1 MAITFHQQPA
11 TYSPS
16 DNPLVFVFSSNQ
28 TAQPNFFFRIRT
40 KYNGN
45 QVSVDD
51 VFPQVGSRAMFDASN
66 IMKQLAIQPELKNQV
81 FWSRNLERLNIEVIE
96 FYGTTPV
103 AQASLESDTIRFWKS
118 SVSEY
123 RFTKGF
129 ADYVT
134 GERLALTRMPR
145 GKRHKLIKGQDTGVS
160 YITRGLT
167 GCQGLKVFNAVGD
180 VIGVVNVN
188 CAFNN
193 VFTYATGQAPTLAD
207 FATQIGLTLING
219 AKFGDTIVFDNVG
232 YELFGGEFSGVLN
245 LTGFLKCSALIIGVD
260 VFNQNTL
267 EKVFLPICQSVS
279 GTTFQDNSITHFYAP
294 ELQFILENS
303 NFSQNNIQYFNAP
316 VLQQIGFTT
325 ADNDVFLDT
334 TGNNITVILPAIH
347 QTSNAGGLEGD
358 LDYLDDNNTVTFDW
372 DGQEFPDW
380 ISEEKEFTV
389 VNLNSALIATA
400 AGVSEDD
407 IAFVEVVIDGAE
419 TLTFEYWSGC
429 GEAHELVWMNDLGG
443 FDCFLFE
450 HNKRL
455 SGEAQGFEYIKPFG
469 QWANQL
475 WSFNLQDAGIK
486 TMFTKQTDK
495 GLIATDYITQED
507 QNFLVETFKSP
518 FHLLYGTNADPL
530 PIVPTQR
537 RFEFEQRRFEEL
549 ISTEIVFDFCNQ
561 NYGLTL

>member
-1 MAITFHQQPA
+1 MAVTFHQIPA
-11 TYSPS
+11 AYSTS

-28 TAQPNFFFRIRT
+28 TAQPNFFFRVRT

-45 QVSVDD
+45 IVSVDD
-51 VFPQVGSRAMFDASN
+51 VFPQVGARAMFDASHV
-66 IMKQLAIQPELKNQV
+66 MKQLAIQPALKNQV
-81 FWSRNLERLNIEVIE
+81 FWSRNLERLNIEVFE
-96 FYGTTPV
+96 HYGNPPV
-103 AQASLESDTIRFWKS
+103 QQGSLESDTIRIWKAC
-118 SVSEY
+118 VSEY

-129 ADYVT
+129 SDYVT
-134 GERLALTRMPR
+134 GERLALTRQPR

-160 YITRGLT
+160 YITRGLS

-188 CAFNN
+188 CAYNN
-193 VFTYATGQAPTLAD
+193 VFNYAAGQAPTLAA
-207 FATQIGLTLING
+207 FEAQIGFSLING

-232 YELFGGEFSGVLN
+232 YSVGNNAFQNDN
-245 LTGFLKCSALIIGVD
+245 LTGFFKCSAGGFGKSCFAGNSI
-260 VFNQNTL
+260 
-267 EKVFLPICQSVS
+267 EKVYLTQNFTVDETVFI
-279 GTTFQDNSITHFYAP
+279 GNDITHVFV
-294 ELQFILENS
+294 ENGNILGNGMFDDNNLQYI
-303 NFSQNNIQYFNAP
+303 NIRSLLNIGATTGDDQVFFN
-316 VLQQIGFTT
+316 
-325 ADNDVFLDT
+325 T
-334 TGNNITVILPAIH
+334 TGNNVTVIAPSIH
-347 QTSNAGGLEGD
+347 QTSNGGGLEGD
-358 LDYLDDNNTVTFDW
+358 LAYLDANNTVTFVW
-372 DGQEFPDW
+372 DGDEVPTW
-380 ISEEKEFTV
+380 IATEKEFTV

-400 AGVSEDD
+400 AGVSEND
-407 IAFVEVVIDGAE
+407 IAFVEVVINGAE

-455 SGEAQGFEYIKPFG
+455 SGEVQGFDYIKPFG

-486 TMFTKQTDK
+486 TVFTRQTDK
-495 GLIATDYITQED
+495 GLIATDYISQED

-518 FHLLYGTNADPL
+518 FHLLYGTNSDTL

-549 ISTEIVFDFCNQ
+549 ISTEIVFDFANQ

>member
-1 MAITFHQQPA
+1 MAITYHQQPS

-28 TAQPNFFFRIRT
+28 TSQPNFFYRVRT

-45 QVSVDD
+45 IVSVDD
-51 VFPQVGSRAMFDASN
+51 VFPQVGARAMFDASHV
-66 IMKQLAIQPELKNQV
+66 MKQLAIQPALKNQV
-81 FWSRNLERLNIEVIE
+81 FWSRNLERLNIEVFE
-96 FYGTTPV
+96 HYGNPSV
-103 AQASLESDTIRFWKS
+103 QQGSLESDTIRIWKAC
-118 SVSEY
+118 VSEY

-134 GERLALTRMPR
+134 GERLALTRQPR
-145 GKRHKLIKGQDTGVS
+145 GQRHKLIKGQDTGVS
-160 YITRGLT
+160 YITRGLS

-188 CAFNN
+188 CAYNN
-193 VFTYATGQAPTLAD
+193 VFNYATGQAPTLAA
-207 FATQIGLTLING
+207 FEAQIGFPLING

-232 YELFGGEFSGVLN
+232 YTVGEEVFQNAGLM
-245 LTGFLKCSALIIGVD
+245 GFFKCSAGV
-260 VFNQNTL
+260 L
-267 EKVFLPICQSVS
+267 EKGSFEDNLIEKVYLTQNFISETPFQS
-279 GTTFQDNSITHFYAP
+279 NNITHLFIENGLTLA
-294 ELQFILENS
+294 ESMFISNNLQYI
-303 NFSQNNIQYFNAP
+303 NIRN
-316 VLQQIGFTT
+316 VLDIGGST
-325 ADNDVFLDT
+325 ADNTVFLSN
-334 TGNNITVILPAIH
+334 TGNNVTVIAPSIH
-347 QTSNAGGLEGD
+347 QTSNGGGLEGD
-358 LDYLDDNNTVTFDW
+358 LQYLDDNNTVTFDW
-372 DGQEFPDW
+372 DGDEVPDW
-380 ISEEKEFTV
+380 VATEKEFTV

-400 AGVSEDD
+400 AGVSEND
-407 IAFVEVVIDGAE
+407 IAFVEVVIDGSE

-455 SGEAQGFEYIKPFG
+455 SGEAQGFDYIKPFG

-486 TMFTKQTDK
+486 TVFTRQTDK
-495 GLIATDYITQED
+495 GLIATDYISQED

-530 PIVPTQR
+530 PIHLTQR

-549 ISTEIVFDFCNQ
+549 ISTDIVFDFANQ

>member
-28 TAQPNFFFRIRT
+28 TGQPNFFFRVRT

-51 VFPQVGSRAMFDASN
+51 VFPQVGSRAMFDASHL
-66 IMKQLAIQPELKNQV
+66 MKQLAIQPKLKNQV
-81 FWSRNLERLNIEVIE
+81 FWSRNLERLSIEVFE
-96 FYGTTPV
+96 FYGNPAV
-103 AQASLESDTIRFWKS
+103 EQSSEPSNTILIWKS
-118 SVSEY
+118 CVSEY

-160 YITRGLT
+160 YITRGLS

-188 CAFNN
+188 CAYAN
-193 VFTYATGQAPTLAD
+193 VFNYATGQAPTLAD
-207 FATQIGLTLING
+207 FATQIGFTLING

-232 YELFGGEFSGVLN
+232 YEVGDYAFADSNLNGFFKCSGGNFDNYAFAKNSIEKVYLTQNFTSGENVLDDNNITHVFVENGVLLGDSFFLLNN
-245 LTGFLKCSALIIGVD
+245 LQYINIRSVLNIGSTTG
-260 VFNQNTL
+260 
-267 EKVFLPICQSVS
+267 
-279 GTTFQDNSITHFYAP
+279 DNS
-294 ELQFILENS
+294 
-303 NFSQNNIQYFNAP
+303 
-316 VLQQIGFTT
+316 
-325 ADNDVFLDT
+325 VFAT
-334 TGNNITVILPAIH
+334 NTGNNITVIAPSIH
-347 QTSNAGGLEGD
+347 QTSNGGGLEGD
-358 LDYLDDNNTVTFDW
+358 LQYLDDENTVDFDW
-372 DGQEFPDW
+372 DGDEFPDW

-429 GEAHELVWMNDLGG
+429 GEAHELLWMNDLGG

-549 ISTEIVFDFCNQ
+549 ISTEIVFDFANQ

>member
-1 MAITFHQQPA
+1 MAITYHQQPS

-28 TAQPNFFFRIRT
+28 TSQPNFFFRVRT

-45 QVSVDD
+45 VVSVDD
-51 VFPQVGSRAMFDASN
+51 VFPQVGTRAMFDASHV
-66 IMKQLAIQPELKNQV
+66 MKQLAIQPALKNQV
-81 FWSRNLERLNIEVIE
+81 FWSRNLERLNIEVFE
-96 FYGTTPV
+96 HYGNPPTEQSSEP
-103 AQASLESDTIRFWKS
+103 SNTILIWKS

-134 GERLALTRMPR
+134 GERLALTRQPR
-145 GKRHKLIKGQDTGVS
+145 GQRHKLIKGQDTGVT
-160 YITRGLT
+160 YITRGLS
-167 GCQGLKVFNAVGD
+167 GCQGVKVFNAVGEI
-180 VIGVVNVN
+180 IGVVNVN
-188 CAFNN
+188 CAYNN
-193 VFTYATGQAPTLAD
+193 VFNYAAGQAPTLAA
-207 FATQIGLTLING
+207 FEAQIGFPLING

-232 YELFGGEFSGVLN
+232 YTVGNSAFENVG
-245 LTGFLKCSALIIGVD
+245 LTGFLKCSAGNFDNVAFAKNSIEKVYLTQNFTSGQG
-260 VFNQNTL
+260 VFNQN
-267 EKVFLPICQSVS
+267 
-279 GTTFQDNSITHFYAP
+279 SITHLFVENGVLLGDDMFP
-294 ELQFILENS
+294 INSLEYV
-303 NFSQNNIQYFNAP
+303 NIQN
-316 VLQQIGFTT
+316 VLDIGTST
-325 ADNDVFLDT
+325 GDNNVFSLN
-334 TGNNITVILPAIH
+334 TGNNVTVIAPSIH

-358 LDYLDDNNTVTFDW
+358 LQVLVNNNTVTFDW
-372 DGQEFPDW
+372 DGQEVPDW

-400 AGVSEDD
+400 AGVNEDD

-455 SGEAQGFEYIKPFG
+455 SGEVQGFEYIKPFG

-486 TMFTKQTDK
+486 TVFTRQTDK
-495 GLIATDYITQED
+495 GLIATDYISQGD

-518 FHLLYGTNADPL
+518 FHLLYGTNSDPL

-549 ISTEIVFDFCNQ
+549 ISTEIVFDFTNQ

>member
-1 MAITFHQQPA
+1 MAITFHQTPA
-11 TYSPS
+11 AYSTS

-28 TAQPNFFFRIRT
+28 TAQPNFFFRVRT
-40 KYNGN
+40 KRNGN

-51 VFPQVGSRAMFDASN
+51 VFPQVGSRAMFDASHL
-66 IMKQLAIQPELKNQV
+66 MKQLAIQPELKNQV

-129 ADYVT
+129 SEYVT

-160 YITRGLT
+160 YITRGLS
-167 GCQGLKVFNAVGD
+167 GCQGVKVFNAVGD

-188 CAFNN
+188 CAYAN
-193 VFTYATGQAPTLAD
+193 VFNYATGQAPTLAD
-207 FATQIGLTLING
+207 FATQIGFTLING

-232 YELFGGEFSGVLN
+232 YSVANNAFEDSGLM
-245 LTGFLKCSALIIGVD
+245 GFLKCSAEIIGVSSFFSNQIEKLYLPVAELLQLAAFRGNILKQVYLPNV
-260 VFNQNTL
+260 VFSSDNC
-267 EKVFLPICQSVS
+267 FQS
-279 GTTFQDNSITHFYAP
+279 
-294 ELQFILENS
+294 
-303 NFSQNNIQYFNAP
+303 NNIQYFNAP
-316 VLQQIGFTT
+316 IIQQIGETT
-325 ADNDVFLDT
+325 ANNDVFDSNT
-334 TGNNITVILPAIH
+334 SNNVTVIAPSIH

-358 LDYLDDNNTVTFDW
+358 LAYLDANNTVTFVW
-372 DGQEFPDW
+372 DGDEVPDW

-389 VNLNSALIATA
+389 VNLNSSLIATA

-407 IAFVEVVIDGAE
+407 IAYIEVVIDGAE

-455 SGEAQGFEYIKPFG
+455 SGEAQGFDYIKPFG

-549 ISTEIVFDFCNQ
+549 ISTEIVFDFANQ

>member
-1 MAITFHQQPA
+1 MAITYHQQPS

-28 TAQPNFFFRIRT
+28 TSQPNFFFRVRT

-45 QVSVDD
+45 VVSVDD
-51 VFPQVGSRAMFDASN
+51 VFPQVGTRAMFDASHV
-66 IMKQLAIQPELKNQV
+66 MKQLAIQPALKNQV
-81 FWSRNLERLNIEVIE
+81 FWSRNLERLNIEVFE
-96 FYGTTPV
+96 HYGNPPTEQSSEP
-103 AQASLESDTIRFWKS
+103 SNTILIWKS

-134 GERLALTRMPR
+134 GERLALTRQPR
-145 GKRHKLIKGQDTGVS
+145 GQRHKLIKGQDTGVS
-160 YITRGLT
+160 YITRGLS
-167 GCQGLKVFNAVGD
+167 GCQSVKVFNAVGD
-180 VIGVVNVN
+180 LIGVVNVN
-188 CAFNN
+188 CAYNN
-193 VFTYATGQAPTLAD
+193 VFNYAAGQAPTLAA
-207 FATQIGLTLING
+207 FEAQIGFPLING

-232 YELFGGEFSGVLN
+232 YTVGGGTFAN
-245 LTGFLKCSALIIGVD
+245 KQLTGFLKCSCISMGSPAFLG
-260 VFNQNTL
+260 NTI
-267 EKVFLPICQSVS
+267 EKLYLPLCIFVGS
-279 GTTFQDNSITHFYAP
+279 TAFTNNNITHVYIP
-294 ELQFILENS
+294 EAITVVDTSF
-303 NFSQNNIQYFNAP
+303 QNNNLQYFNAP
-316 VLQQIGFTT
+316 IIQQIG
-325 ADNDVFLDT
+325 NT
-334 TGNNITVILPAIH
+334 TGNDAVFNGNTGNNVTVIAPSIH
-347 QTSNAGGLEGD
+347 QTSNGGNLEGD
-358 LDYLDDNNTVTFDW
+358 LQYLVDNNTVTFDW
-372 DGQEFPDW
+372 DGDEVPDW
-380 ISEEKEFTV
+380 ISTEKEFTV

-400 AGVSEDD
+400 AGVNEND

-455 SGEAQGFEYIKPFG
+455 SGEVQGFEYIKPFG

-486 TMFTKQTDK
+486 TVFTRQTDK
-495 GLIATDYITQED
+495 GLIATDYISQED

-518 FHLLYGTNADPL
+518 FHLLYGTNSDPL

-549 ISTEIVFDFCNQ
+549 ISTEIVFDFTNQ

>member
-1 MAITFHQQPA
+1 MAITFHQIPED
-11 TYSPS
+11 YSPS

-28 TAQPNFFFRIRT
+28 TLQPNFFYRVRT

-45 QVSVDD
+45 IVSVDD
-51 VFPQVGSRAMFDASN
+51 VFPQVGSRAMFDASHF
-66 IMKQLAIQPELKNQV
+66 MKQLAIQPEIKNQV
-81 FWSRNLERLNIEVIE
+81 FWSRNLERLNLEVIE

-103 AQASLESDTIRFWKS
+103 AEDSLESDTIRIWKS

-123 RFTKGF
+123 RFTQGF

-134 GERLALTRMPR
+134 GERLALTRQPR

-160 YITRGLT
+160 YITRGLS
-167 GCQGLKVFNAVGD
+167 GCQGVKVFNAVGD

-188 CAFNN
+188 CAFAN
-193 VFTYATGQAPTLAD
+193 VFNYATGQAPTLAD

-232 YELFGGEFSGVLN
+232 YALGDGVFGDLENKLISL
-245 LTGFLKCSALIIGVD
+245 LKCSAISIGDYCFEISNIV
-260 VFNQNTL
+260 L
-267 EKVFLPICQSVS
+267 LYLPLCESI
-279 GTTFQDNSITHFYAP
+279 GEGAFQGNNITHVYSPFLINNGDISFKNNN
-294 ELQFILENS
+294 LQYLNT
-303 NFSQNNIQYFNAP
+303 P
-316 VLQQIGFTT
+316 VIQQIGSTT
-325 ADNDVFLDT
+325 GDNNVFEFN
-334 TGNNITVILPAIH
+334 TGNNITVIAPLIH
-347 QTSNAGGLEGD
+347 ETSNAGGLEGD
-358 LDYLDDNNTVTFDW
+358 LQYLDDNNTVTFDW
-372 DGQEFPDW
+372 DGDEVPTW
-380 ISEEKEFTV
+380 VATEKEFTV

-407 IAFVEVVIDGAE
+407 IAYVEVVIDGAE

-455 SGEAQGFEYIKPFG
+455 SGEAQGFDYIKPFG
-469 QWANQL
+469 QWVSNV
-475 WSFNLQDAGIK
+475 WTFNLQNSGTK

-495 GLIATDYITQED
+495 GLIATDYITQDD

-537 RFEFEQRRFEEL
+537 RFELEQRRFEEL
-549 ISTEIVFDFCNQ
+549 ISTEIVFDFANQ

>member
-1 MAITFHQQPA
+1 MAVTFHQIPA
-11 TYSPS
+11 AYSTS

-28 TAQPNFFFRIRT
+28 TSQPNFFYRVRT

-45 QVSVDD
+45 IVSVDD
-51 VFPQVGSRAMFDASN
+51 VFPQVGARAMFDASHV
-66 IMKQLAIQPELKNQV
+66 MKQLAIQPALKNQV
-81 FWSRNLERLNIEVIE
+81 FWSRNLERLNIEVFE
-96 FYGTTPV
+96 HYGNPPV
-103 AQASLESDTIRFWKS
+103 QQGSLESDTIRIWKS
-118 SVSEY
+118 CVSEY

-134 GERLALTRMPR
+134 GERLALTRQPR
-145 GKRHKLIKGQDTGVS
+145 GQRHKLIKGQDTGVS
-160 YITRGLT
+160 YITRGLS

-188 CAFNN
+188 CAYNN
-193 VFTYATGQAPTLAD
+193 VFNYATGQAPTLAA
-207 FATQIGLTLING
+207 FEAQIGFPLING

-232 YELFGGEFSGVLN
+232 YSVGEEVFENENLN
-245 LTGFLKCSALIIGVD
+245 GFFKCSAGDFGISSFANNSIEQVYLTQNFTSEKGVFSTNNITD
-260 VFNQNTL
+260 VFIENGEYL
-267 EKVFLPICQSVS
+267 
-279 GTTFQDNSITHFYAP
+279 GDNFF
-294 ELQFILENS
+294 EV
-303 NFSQNNIQYFNAP
+303 NNIQYLNIQN
-316 VLQQIGFTT
+316 VLDIGQTT
-325 ADNDVFLDT
+325 FDDFVFENN
-334 TGNNITVILPAIH
+334 TGNNITVIAPSIH

-358 LDYLDDNNTVTFDW
+358 LAYLQANNTVTFDW
-372 DGQEFPDW
+372 DGQEVPTW
-380 ISEEKEFTV
+380 IATEKEFTV

-400 AGVSEDD
+400 AGVNEDE
-407 IAFVEVVIDGAE
+407 IAYIEVVIDGAE
-419 TLTFEYWSGC
+419 TLTFDYWSGC

-455 SGEAQGFEYIKPFG
+455 SGEVQGFEYIKPFG

-486 TMFTKQTDK
+486 TVFTRQTDK
-495 GLIATDYITQED
+495 GLIATDYISQED

-518 FHLLYGTNADPL
+518 FHLLYGTNSDPL
-530 PIVPTQR
+530 PIHLTQR

-549 ISTEIVFDFCNQ
+549 ISTEIVFDFANQ